1 MKIFLEEDSLD
12 DKGEK
17 IIIKVKEIKD
27 KEEAIRDK
35 KKKKSYLHICRHEEG
50 LPCSREAI

>member
-27 KEEAIRDK
+27 KEEAIRNK